1 MRVLFDAL
9 ALPLYGGAKSSA
21 LGWIHSVAEQ
31 GAEHQFVVA
40 VSRREPALE
49 KLPNLEQL
57 IAPSLGRFGIRLW
70 AQKHLPQIV
79 RARGIDLVHFTK
91 NHGCFFVPCPTVL
104 TINDLSRLY
113 YPAMFSSVDVFYWKT
128 TQRVLLKKVNRVIA
142 ISESTKRD
150 LVHFYHLPSEKVH
163 VMYPGLA
170 PQFREWKADTE
181 KVKVLQ
187 KYGIRSPYILSV
199 GGMALHKNVYTALCA
214 FYSLLDQGRLGNY
227 TFVIVGEQIHTHND
241 QRLFDLASQHNN
253 KQINFTGVV
262 DGEDLPH
269 IYAGALLFVYPS
281 LYEGLGLAPL
291 EAMACGTPVLAARS
305 GGVPEVVGD
314 AGWLLD
320 DPVDVAGF
328 ATAIAALLADSDTL
342 AEMSTRGLERSRIF
356 TWEQTAERT
365 LALYQE
371 IADEQK

>member
-1 MRVLFDAL
+1 
-9 ALPLYGGAKSSA
+9 

-214 FYSLLDQGRLGNY
+214 FYSLLDQGR
-227 TFVIVGEQIHTHND
+227 
-241 QRLFDLASQHNN
+241 
-253 KQINFTGVV
+253 
-262 DGEDLPH
+262 PH

-320 DPVDVAGF
+320 DPVNVAGF

-356 TWEQTAERT
+356 TWEQTAKRT